1 MWSELL
7 KYYKICGFLGDFVAV
22 AVFAYDLE
30 NCVAVAFGFG
40 ESYVRDLEEL
50 LLGLRKVGGEIIKGL
65 VAQNVKGGGG
75 ETFRLFFHNPRPNSL
90 RETYSGGIA
99 ARGLC

>member
-1 MWSELL
+1 MRS
-7 KYYKICGFLGDFVAV
+7 LGGDDFVAV

-40 ESYVRDLEEL
+40 ESYVGDLEEL

-65 VAQNVKGGGG
+65 VAQNVEGGGG
-75 ETFRLFFHNPRPNSL
+75 ETFRLFS
-90 RETYSGGIA
+90 
-99 ARGLC
+99 

>member
-1 MWSELL
+1 M
-7 KYYKICGFLGDFVAV
+7 AV

-40 ESYVRDLEEL
+40 ESYVGDLEEL

-65 VAQNVKGGGG
+65 VAQNVECGV
-75 ETFRLFFHNPRPNSL
+75 ERLFAFFFIIL
-90 RETYSGGIA
+90 AQIVREKLTRAGLLHEGCA
-99 ARGLC
+99 ERGLDLVT

>member
-1 MWSELL
+1 MA
-7 KYYKICGFLGDFVAV
+7 I

-40 ESYVRDLEEL
+40 ESYVGDLEEL

-65 VAQNVKGGGG
+65 VAQNVEGGGWRD
-75 ETFRLFFHNPRPNSL
+75 FSPFFS
-90 RETYSGGIA
+90 
-99 ARGLC
+99 